1 MISYYQLKKI
11 EKKHRDTPKLGQN
24 WSKLAKN
31 FKKLVKNLYYVHLDQ
46 KNIYKRQKKT
56 REKKQVHPKIW
67 QKEQYIYIYNIY
79 IY

>member
-31 FKKLVKNLYYVHLDQ
+31 FKKLVKNLYYVHLEHKRAQRITQYSFVVSQIKRTRTDQ
-46 KNIYKRQKKT
+46 NLKDLHLL
-56 REKKQVHPKIW
+56 V
-67 QKEQYIYIYNIY
+67 
-79 IY
+79 